1 MNANN
6 KPFMESYRD
15 QYKIGD
21 IISWKEWDAIENLGY
36 QSTTLYGVIIKI
48 RIKKNMYNERSV
60 YVAEIL
66 PFGKIKTR
74 ELSLH
79 LLNKETI

>member
-21 IISWKEWDAIENLGY
+21 IISWKEWDAIENLG
-36 QSTTLYGVIIKI
+36 
-48 RIKKNMYNERSV
+48 
-60 YVAEIL
+60 
-66 PFGKIKTR
+66 
-74 ELSLH
+74 
-79 LLNKETI
+79 